1 MDVHVLQRPV
11 EQATRQPCGPPL
23 YVEKAPWFCRDK
35 LHALCVQE
43 KAGKQRLKRARVE
56 MQAQPAG
63 YAAIIAAKQCFQ
75 IDEVHGVS
83 FFDLASIANN
93 DGLLRNGIQVDDHE
107 HHYLV
112 RGMFGDHKKDNL
124 LFGTRWVILRELC
137 AGGGAKNFEKLA
149 KFDAALVE
157 EMRVV
162 RERLVHEE
170 EEEAEAEAETEAAE
184 VAAEAAAE
192 AAAAAAAERN

>member
-1 MDVHVLQRPV
+1 MHFLQRPV

-112 RGMFGDHKKDNL
+112 RGMFGDHKQDAL
-124 LFGTRWVILRELC
+124 IPGTRWVLLRELFEC
-137 AGGGAKNFEKLA
+137 CRATNLEKLTAFDDALAQEMKQA
-149 KFDAALVE
+149 KEELVQQ
-157 EMRVV
+157 MQ
-162 RERLVHEE
+162 
-170 EEEAEAEAETEAAE
+170 EAAE
-184 VAAEAAAE
+184 EAAEGD
-192 AAAAAAAERN
+192 